1 MNLTRQILETG
12 VRKFG
17 KTEEK
22 ERIKETVGSPIRIKR
37 GEELHIG
44 KSFPFFYVKLPDAY
58 NKNTDDLSAL
68 FSTEFIL
75 KTEVIVFPIGRAIQ
89 AKTLFLRG

>member
-1 MNLTRQILETG
+1 M
-12 VRKFG
+12 
-17 KTEEK
+17 
-22 ERIKETVGSPIRIKR
+22 VGSPIRIKR

-89 AKTLFLRG
+89 TKTLFFKRIRFKDRIG